1 MKIVSIVGARPQFVK
16 AAMVVEAVRT
26 HNRRPRSSPRV
37 QHILVHT
44 GQHYD
49 SNLSGVFFAQLPLPQ
64 PRHYLGVG
72 SGSHGKQT
80 GELLKAVEGVL
91 AKEKPDVA
99 LVYGDTN
106 STLAGA
112 LAAAKLQIPVA
123 HVEAGL
129 RSFNR
134 TMPEEINRVVTDHL
148 SSTLFCPTQTAVQHL
163 EHEGIRRGVYFS
175 GDVMLDAILRFRR
188 VAARRSRVLSK
199 LDLFPSEYV
208 LFTMH
213 RAENTDSVQSTAA
226 AMELLLRVQRT
237 VVFPIHPRTQQ
248 RLSTMRGLQKLAKRL
263 FAAGHMRII
272 KPVPYLDMLALEA
285 NARVVLTDSGGV
297 QKEAYFL
304 RVPCLTLRRETEW
317 TETLEGGWN
326 RLVDPGNGT
335 ASLVE
340 GLWNK
345 NGTSPSSSPPPNL
358 DAFGHGH
365 AANTIVRQL
374 LHSLP
379 HQRN

>member
-1 MKIVSIVGARPQFVK
+1 VKIASIVGARPQFVK

-26 HNRRPRSSPRV
+26 HNRKPRSTPRV

-49 SNLSGVFFAQLPLPQ
+49 SNLSGVFFAQLPLPE

-80 GELLKAVEGVL
+80 GDLLKAVEAVL

-134 TMPEEINRVVTDHL
+134 AMPEEINRVVTDHL

-175 GDVMLDAILRFRR
+175 GDVMLDAILKFRHI
-188 VAARRSRVLSK
+188 AARRSRILSQ

-226 AMELLLRVQRT
+226 AMELLLQVQRT

-248 RLSTMRGLQKLAKRL
+248 RLRTMRGLQKLAKRL
-263 FAAGHMRII
+263 FAARHMRII
-272 KPVPYLDMLALEA
+272 TPVPYLDMLALEA

-340 GLWNK
+340 GLWSK
-345 NGTSPSSSPPPNL
+345 NGMPSLAPPNL
-358 DAFGHGH
+358 DAFGNGH

-374 LHSLP
+374 LQSLS
-379 HQRN
+379 HLRN